1 MVLPEMDEV
10 LRQLAAVDADDAPF
24 AVATIVVA
32 VLAALVLGPGDP
44 AVFGKRGEIEARGQE
59 QREGDHSSFSSC
71 TGISRGS
78 MGTKPWVTVIE
89 AIRSCPSF
97 ESARLRN
104 SFSQGSRGRPGC
116 LSTTKRSPTASG

>member
-24 AVATIVVA
+24 AVASIVVA

-89 AIRSCPSF
+89 AIRSCIVGRCSMCFDHGAPPSTKRIV
-97 ESARLRN
+97 ARI
-104 SFSQGSRGRPGC
+104 GSRSSLGM
-116 LSTTKRSPTASG
+116 